1 MPDRHL
7 SVVFPPDLEQ
17 FVSSRVA
24 AGRSPSVGEVVRE
37 GLRLLKERETGE
49 ETAIAQLRSQIA
61 VGLEQ
66 AERGD
71 LHDGDEFFRSLRETI
86 SRPSE

>member
-1 MPDRHL
+1 MPHRTL
-7 SVVFPPDLEQ
+7 SIALPPDLEQ

-24 AGRSPSVGEVVRE
+24 AGSYPSEGEVIRD
-37 GLRLLKERETGE
+37 GLRLLQQRETENESIG
-49 ETAIAQLRSQIA
+49 QLRAQIA

-71 LHDGDEFFRSLRETI
+71 LHDGDEFFRSLKETI
-86 SRPSE
+86 SRPFE